1 MLFCGPEFKVG
12 NSMRKFSL
20 LRMFALVIG
29 LFSASLAHA
38 EGRWALIIGNAEYLD
53 PGVASLT
60 NTLNDARTMTAALS
74 DMGFTLYSIENATKA
89 DLDTTLAQIAAE
101 QQGAELGLFFYAGH
115 GVQQAGVN
123 YLLPTDIAPTSRTF
137 LEDQGIALPDV
148 ITSLAAIGAQK
159 LVIILDACRN
169 SPFGAE
175 QASGVGLALTESPPN
190 TIISYATSPGAVAL
204 DGVGANSPFT
214 AALATTL
221 DGPRQD
227 FRDVLRLVRAKVRRA
242 TNGAQTPWFIDNATE
257 EIWLEP
263 NPPIVLAEDVQ
274 SAITGNISLA
284 SVTWNTI
291 KSSADQ
297 TDFALF
303 VELFPE
309 DQLAPVASR
318 QLQLLEQSG
327 ATPLRALDI
336 VNDDTTQ
343 IVPGGLT
350 MLVTQCDILA
360 TPTGD
365 PYALVEGVPHDLVN
379 TRAALRVCIQALE
392 DDPGNARITGLLA
405 RVLTLEERYDE
416 ANFFHQLAADRG
428 YAFAYGELA
437 EAYRIGRGVEIDN
450 ETAANYIRLG
460 ALAGVGTLRVA
471 MGEYYREGWGV
482 PQSFAEARRWFEV
495 AALNGQFN
503 AVTALGDMYR
513 RGNGVEVDF
522 GRALGLYLSA
532 AANGETDAMN
542 NVGMAYLRGEGV
554 VENHPQAIYWLT
566 RATDAGNPYSAFHLG
581 RMFMKGWGVDK
592 DGRQA
597 LAYFRLSAQRN
608 FVNAY
613 EFIGDVLSAG
623 KDGAEED
630 LPQAYANYIIAYEGG
645 ILRDTDGS
653 RIVAERSAEKM
664 TELETRM
671 SAEGIAAAR
680 ATADAWIAEYGVLDF
695 NLVNR

>member
-1 MLFCGPEFKVG
+1 MT
-12 NSMRKFSL
+12 KFSIFRVVFL
-20 LRMFALVIG
+20 IAAV
-29 LFSASLAHA
+29 LAGSVA
-38 EGRWALIIGNAEYLD
+38 KADNRWALIIGNADYPD
-53 PGVASLT
+53 PGVASLS
-60 NTLNDARTMTAALS
+60 NTLNDARTMSAALS
-74 DMGFTLYSIENATKA
+74 DMGFTLYTIENATKA
-89 DLDTTLAQIAAE
+89 DLDAALARIEAE
-101 QQGAELGLFFYAGH
+101 QQDSELGVFFYAGH

-123 YLLPTDIAPTSRTF
+123 YLLPSDIAPTSRTF
-137 LEDQGIALPDV
+137 LEDQGIALPNV
-148 ITSLAAIGAQK
+148 IASLAEIGAQK

-175 QASGVGLALTESPPN
+175 QASGVGLALTDAPDN

-214 AALATTL
+214 AALASTL
-221 DGPRQD
+221 EGPRQD

-242 TNGAQTPWFIDNATE
+242 TNGEQTPWFIDNATE
-257 EIWLEP
+257 EIWLDP

-274 SAITGNISLA
+274 AAITGNISLA

-318 QLQLLEQSG
+318 QLQLLAESG
-327 ATPLRALDI
+327 IEPLRALEI
-336 VNDDTTQ
+336 VNDDTAQ

-360 TPTGD
+360 TLPGD

-379 TRAALRVCIQALE
+379 TRAALRACIQALE

-428 YAFAYGELA
+428 YATAYGALA
-437 EAYRIGRGVEIDN
+437 DAYRIGRGVEIDDAQ
-450 ETAANYIRLG
+450 AAEYMRLG
-460 ALAGVGTLRVA
+460 ALAGIGNLRVA

-482 PQSFAEARRWFEV
+482 PQSYAEARRWFEV
-495 AALNGQFN
+495 AALNGQSN
-503 AVTALGDMYR
+503 AVTALGDLYR
-513 RGNGVEVDF
+513 RGQGVEVDY

-532 AANGETDAMN
+532 AANNETDAMN

-554 VENHPQAIYWLT
+554 AENQPQAIFWLT

-581 RMFMKGWGVDK
+581 RMFMKGWGVEK
-592 DGRQA
+592 DARQA

-613 EFIGDVLSAG
+613 EFIGDVLAAG
-623 KDGAEED
+623 KDGVDQD
-630 LPQAYANYIIAYEGG
+630 LPQSYANYIIAYEGG

-653 RIVAERSAEKM
+653 RTVAERAAEKM
-664 TELETRM
+664 VALEAQMT
-671 SAEGIAAAR
+671 AEQIEAAR
-680 ATADAWIAEYGVLDF
+680 QTAADWIAEYGVLDF
-695 NLVNR
+695 NLVNQ